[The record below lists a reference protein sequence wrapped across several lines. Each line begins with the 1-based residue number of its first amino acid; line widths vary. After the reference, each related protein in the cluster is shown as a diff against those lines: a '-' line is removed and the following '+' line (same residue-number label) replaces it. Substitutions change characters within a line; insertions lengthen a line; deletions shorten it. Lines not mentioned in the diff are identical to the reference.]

1 MNKRTVSLVL
11 AAVVL
16 LSAVAVFGAV
26 MDGREPL
33 ALRILCVSGAS
44 GAAEDFREYARTGSE
59 TVWWSAVAEYRVFMQ
74 AYHLIQDD
82 ATAEYAWCNSVYGFL
97 LKGPER
103 AGDQAEELARAMEL
117 LAENP
122 EDVNAFEVI
131 SRVNNELLHGT

>member
-1 MNKRTVSLVL
+1 MSKKVLALIL

-16 LSAVAVFGAV
+16 LAAIIAVGTVNGNRKPSDLWV
-26 MDGREPL
+26 
-33 ALRILCVSGAS
+33 LCVSGAS
-44 GAAEDFREYARTGSE
+44 GAAEDFREYIRTGSE
-59 TVWWSAVAEYRVFMQ
+59 TAWWSAVAEYRVFMQ

-82 ATAEYAWCNSVYGFL
+82 ATAEYTWCNSVYGFL

-103 AGDQAEELARAMEL
+103 AGDQAAKLVRAMEL

-122 EDVNAFEVI
+122 ESVNGFEII